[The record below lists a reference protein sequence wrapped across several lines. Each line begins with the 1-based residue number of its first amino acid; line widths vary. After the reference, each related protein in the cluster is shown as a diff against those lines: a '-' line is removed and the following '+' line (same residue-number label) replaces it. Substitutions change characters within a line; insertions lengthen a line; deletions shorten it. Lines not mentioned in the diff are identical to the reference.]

1 MIRWECNTDD
11 WGVCFHVTILL
22 KVGTEAFPSHVAI
35 VYVPTLR
42 GFKVIF
48 FSFGCQVLIK
58 RFGSMVT
65 IKQRHSSTWNIFL
78 HVNNH
83 QLSCKCGM
91 YLALFHDKMDFSTLY
106 FESYCFQSQVETKLR
121 WNMITCLKL
130 FTLKGFWVQAFQR
143 SWQLDTCSLSF
154 S

>member
-35 VYVPTLR
+35 VYIPTLR
-42 GFKVIF
+42 GFKVNF
-48 FSFGCQVLIK
+48 FFIWVPSFDKKV
-58 RFGSMVT
+58 GSMVT

-106 FESYCFQSQVETKLR
+106 FESYCFQSQLETKLR

-143 SWQLDTCSLSF
+143 SWQLDSLSF